1 MVIFVKD
8 TKIGGNK
15 FDYGMNAGYQR
26 PFASG
31 INPAGALLLDKDEI
45 VSHQFNGNG
54 SFEAKFLKYFKI
66 TANVGLQYL
75 GSAEN
80 ELTNPYYG
88 DSAGK
93 GQIAKYQTN
102 YLNFTANQIL
112 SWGQSFDKHNFD
124 AFVAHESTS
133 SKTSVAYGSKSKI
146 VRPDNTEWSNGVI
159 MDYLESYT
167 YGYSIESYFGQLRYD
182 YDNKYFLHGTVR
194 ADGSSRFAKGN
205 RWGIFPSFSA
215 GWRLSEEEFM
225 KIFLGSTI

>member
-1 MVIFVKD
+1 M
-8 TKIGGNK
+8 
-15 FDYGMNAGYQR
+15 
-26 PFASG
+26 
-31 INPAGALLLDKDEI
+31 
-45 VSHQFNGNG
+45 
-54 SFEAKFLKYFKI
+54 
-66 TANVGLQYL
+66 QYL

-205 RWGIFPSFSA
+205 KWGIFGSVGA
-215 GWRLSEEEFM
+215 AWAITNEDFM
-225 KIFLGSTI
+225 KDVKWLKT